1 MQSQGFTG
9 VQGFM
14 DLQHQGSKLPFSF
27 GSQLATNR
35 KILVARSLI
44 LVANLFYLHKNT
56 ILCVTL
62 QAKKSQ
68 WKSETIRNNTS
79 NTYLI

>member
-1 MQSQGFTG
+1 MMSY
-9 VQGFM
+9 
-14 DLQHQGSKLPFSF
+14 QGSKLTFSF

-35 KILVARSLI
+35 KI

-68 WKSETIRNNTS
+68 WMSETIRNNTS